1 MAIYM
6 KFGSVNGAVTTKGFE
21 KWIELGSC
29 QLGVNRHIGT
39 AARGLTNREGSE
51 PSFSEIVVTKNQ
63 DVASTGLLQDA
74 WGGDLGTKV
83 EIKFTTT
90 TKNAVE
96 TFLAIELENCGISSF
111 SMSAHAEGIP
121 MESLALNYTKI
132 TFAHTGSDAKI
143 GGSPVRVSYNLTEM
157 KGS

>member
-6 KFGSVNGAVTTKGFE
+6 KFGSINGAVTTKGFE

-29 QLGVNRHIGT
+29 QLGVNRSIGT
-39 AARGLTNREGSE
+39 AARGLKNREGSE

-63 DVASTGLLQDA
+63 DESSPKLLEDA

-83 EIKFTTT
+83 QLKFTTT

-96 TFLAIELENCGISSF
+96 TFLSIELENCGISSY
-111 SMSAHAEGIP
+111 SMSSHAEGIP

-132 TFAHTGSDAKI
+132 TFAQTASDAKV
-143 GGSPVRVSYNLTEM
+143 GGSPVRVAYDLTMM